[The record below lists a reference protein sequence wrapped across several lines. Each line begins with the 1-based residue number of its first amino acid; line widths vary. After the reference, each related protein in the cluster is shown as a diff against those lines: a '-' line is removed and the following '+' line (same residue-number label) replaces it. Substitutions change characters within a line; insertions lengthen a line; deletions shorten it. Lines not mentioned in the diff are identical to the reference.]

1 MNESLRIFEVFELST
16 ENVDCVLNVSKTA
29 KSAQVELTK
38 SELLPR
44 QDSRRTSE
52 NTGVYRK
59 MLQGKN
65 FPLDEIALAENETT
79 ITRKTPKTNFASL
92 ELT

>member
-1 MNESLRIFEVFELST
+1 MYQ
-16 ENVDCVLNVSKTA
+16 KTA
-29 KSAQVELTK
+29 KSAEVELTN

-65 FPLDEIALAENETT
+65 FALDEIALAENETT

-92 ELT
+92 EFT